1 VTSFWQAGNICQY
14 GFLPFAVCPLHKES
28 TDMNLFRKALVLLLA
43 LASLSA
49 HAQLLD
55 RKALT
60 LAEARKAIASAT
72 EEARKNNWSVV
83 IAVVDD
89 AGVILSVDRLDN
101 TARPSADIAVGKART
116 AALFR
121 RPSGVMEES
130 ITKGRTALMSAG
142 EYVFLQGGVPI
153 VINGETIG
161 GVGVSGA
168 KPPEDEMV
176 AKAGAAAISQK

>member
-1 VTSFWQAGNICQY
+1 MKL
-14 GFLPFAVCPLHKES
+14 LPTLTA
-28 TDMNLFRKALVLLLA
+28 LLLG
-43 LASLSA
+43 LACLPS

-60 LAEARKAIASAT
+60 LSEARKAIGAAS
-72 EEARKNNWSVV
+72 EEARRNNWSVV

-121 RPSGVMEES
+121 RPSAIMEES
-130 ITKGRTALMSAG
+130 ITKGRAALLSAG
-142 EYVFLQGGVPI
+142 DYVFLQGGVPI
-153 VINGETIG
+153 VVNGQTIG

-168 KPPEDEMV
+168 KPPEDEQV
-176 AKAGAAAISQK
+176 AKAGAAVVGH

>member
-1 VTSFWQAGNICQY
+1 MNSFIKVLA
-14 GFLPFAVCPLHKES
+14 
-28 TDMNLFRKALVLLLA
+28 LLLGA
-43 LASLSA
+43 ASFSA
-49 HAQLLD
+49 HAQLVD

-60 LAEARKAIASAT
+60 LAEARKAIAAAT
-72 EEARKNNWSVV
+72 DEAKKNNWSVV

-89 AGVILSVDRLDN
+89 AGVVLTMDRLDH

-130 ITKGRTALMSAG
+130 IGKGRAALLSAG
-142 EYVFLQGGVPI
+142 DYVFLQGGVPI
-153 VINGETIG
+153 VVNGETIG

-168 KPPEDEMV
+168 KPPEDEQL
-176 AKAGAAAISQK
+176 AKVGAAAVGQR